1 MNFDEMPASMEVRL
15 KRELEDVKIEFR
27 QGYNTILL
35 LVARFVVIRRG
46 EKEFEVT
53 IGPQEVEKMVEAG
66 GAIAKKC
73 AYCYQALGHDGLTP
87 LQC

>member
-53 IGPQEVEKMVEAG
+53 IGP
-66 GAIAKKC
+66 
-73 AYCYQALGHDGLTP
+73 
-87 LQC
+87 